1 LGKGTKRAL
10 IFGAVPF
17 LTLVFALP
25 FVNRVEPFVLG
36 LPFVL
41 FWILLWVALTPV
53 SLFLAYKIERI
64 YNPPDAD
71 FGSDPTCEPK
81 SDATPDRPF
90 GPKAHPGPAPSQTA
104 SPAAAAP
111 PGAGAPA
118 RTSVPSPRDE
128 APR

>member
-53 SLFLAYKIERI
+53 ALFLAYKTEKR
-64 YNPPDAD
+64 YNPSDSGDAD
-71 FGSDPTCEPK
+71 
-81 SDATPDRPF
+81 
-90 GPKAHPGPAPSQTA
+90 
-104 SPAAAAP
+104 PAAASP
-111 PGAGAPA
+111 SGAPA
-118 RTSVPSPRDE
+118 RASAAPPDDE